1 MGLDLSKQKKFN
13 SCSFLRLGYEKK
25 KPHLKLLAHL
35 TIILFNFLM
44 WAIVMN
50 DREKRNESCT
60 WLF

>member
-25 KPHLKLLAHL
+25 THLKLLAHL